1 MIRRP
6 PRSTRTDTLFPYTT
20 LFRSTPDDLRRARY
34 CAASLI
40 PHNVRKTLSDCKC
53 VRQHGFG
60 GFPPSSFATCPYPQP
75 MIGNRSI
82 GPVATPRATPRS
94 PAALRRSG
102 ASCPPAAAH
111 PPPPPPPPPHP
122 PPPPP

>member
-60 GFPPSSFATCPYPQP
+60 GFPSCALATCAYSQP

-82 GPVATPRATPRS
+82 GSVAKIGGSQRS
-94 PAALRRSG
+94 EEDTSELQSLMSQSYAV
-102 ASCPPAAAH
+102 SCLTKNNNHIPQL
-111 PPPPPPPPPHP
+111 
-122 PPPPP
+122 

>member
-1 MIRRP
+1 MPDFTGIPSCRGA
-6 PRSTRTDTLFPYTT
+6 
-20 LFRSTPDDLRRARY
+20 TPDDLRRARY

-60 GFPPSSFATCPYPQP
+60 GFPSCSLATCAYRQP

-82 GPVATPRATPRS
+82 GSVARS
-94 PAALRRSG
+94 EEHTSELQSLMRISYAVLCLKKTNKNIYKTNIIQA
-102 ASCPPAAAH
+102 
-111 PPPPPPPPPHP
+111 
-122 PPPPP
+122 